1 MAYDV
6 AYDVR
11 EIIRGPDDL
20 IVIKEVHTSLAVF
33 TPYNNLSSMN
43 ETCS

>member
-1 MAYDV
+1 M

-11 EIIRGPDDL
+11 EIIRGVRPDDL